1 MAENLIHLTAFS
13 PTYAED
19 LIHLTA
25 FSPIYLGIGN
35 ELNELVTYNLLRIVA
50 IRSSLKFGC

>member
-1 MAENLIHLTAFS
+1 MAEN
-13 PTYAED
+13 